1 MPQGGGTDNA
11 SFVAAGIPAFN
22 LGTQNWDYGQYTWH
36 TNRDTYDKIV
46 FEELER
52 NVITTAI
59 LTLEAA
65 NDPNEISNEKRV
77 LPTNSEWPTVKEPKR
92 NSKDY

>member
-1 MPQGGGTDNA
+1 
-11 SFVAAGIPAFN
+11 V
-22 LGTQNWDYGQYTWH
+22 QYTWH

-46 FEELER
+46 FEELEK

-65 NDPNEISNEKRV
+65 NGPNEISNEKRV
-77 LPTNSEWPTVKEPKR
+77 LPTNTEWPTIKEPKR